1 MSLSQDADLGG
12 AEVLPGSTTIG
23 PVREDTAAFVR
34 ASVRVRARV
43 EPRRRPRRG
52 HVRLTLT
59 DWAAASAFRW
69 SDPVHVSRAPGRLDV
84 MGGIADYSGSLVL
97 QMPLAEACHVALQ
110 RTPTDPGENA
120 TITVVS
126 HAPEGADR
134 DDVYQTDWTRL
145 LRELD
150 DAADDRATAD
160 ADARRAD
167 ADACPEA
174 RDDAIHDGSA
184 STPPPRPKTSPQP
197 TSSTTPPRARTS
209 PATLEPRG
217 PRTSSVLSLPSAATT
232 RSPSRPG
239 ESLTLFVRGL
249 TCPRAPG

>member
-1 MSLSQDADLGG
+1 M
-12 AEVLPGSTTIG
+12 
-23 PVREDTAAFVR
+23 DT
-34 ASVRVRARV
+34 SDW
-43 EPRRRPRRG
+43 
-52 HVRLTLT
+52 TLT

-167 ADACPEA
+167 ADARPEA

-184 STPPPRPKTSPQP
+184 SASSPSENLPQP

-232 RSPSRPG
+232 RSPSRP
-239 ESLTLFVRGL
+239 ENL
-249 TCPRAPG
+249 